1 MHTMRT
7 TIDIPEEL
15 VLEAMKLT
23 NIKTKTDVIKE
34 GLNTLI
40 RKEKMKNLKD
50 FRGTIDLDI
59 NLDKL
64 RKR

>member
-1 MHTMRT
+1 MRT

-23 NIKTKTDVIKE
+23 LLKTKTDVIKE
-34 GLNTLI
+34 GLITLI
-40 RKEKMKNLKD
+40 RKEKLKKIKSFKGSIKID
-50 FRGTIDLDI
+50 IDLDV
-59 NLDKL
+59 L